1 MIKFTQTFFF
11 FVWLNTVALAEGFE
25 DLSYYEKFD
34 TAVQSYKE
42 GRYRLAEN
50 QFTAILVDE
59 RDYKDPAAQL
69 LMAKSQYRQGQWD
82 KALRSCKSV
91 LSNFSG
97 SPYES
102 DAMILLGDIAL
113 ARGKI
118 TSAFQH
124 YLSVRPLIEDLLY
137 LNEIDERLYTCIGI
151 GVKEERIEGFLFREK
166 NAFNRAIINLARAY
180 QSWKNGDAYDL
191 SMVLNGIDTFYLPGF
206 FAGVFGALHSVQKG
220 ALSRSVTLAVILPL
234 SGLDREKGQ
243 SYLLGLAEYL
253 EGRSSSKSIRF
264 LIYDTG
270 GSGVNALR
278 IVSSLPSNPAVT
290 AILGPLTPEE
300 IYGLAGLKSPL
311 PILIPKSASP
321 GLSDLS
327 QNLFFLSPSSKTIAQ
342 RTAQMMVRELGFEH
356 IAVLSH
362 GSGKTKLMTDY
373 FLEECHQLGID
384 PVAVEWY
391 IEKPENLSRQLKN
404 IRRAAWSLVP
414 EKKPGDQ
421 IMNLEIDSLDALFDV
436 DVTDFF
442 ELPSEEEIM
451 DRKDSAKVVLET
463 IQAMY
468 IPIRPDELTYIGTQL
483 PVYNLKTLL
492 FGNEN
497 WLDMEVLNQEV
508 IGPHVQG
515 MRVISDVSSALS
527 ASNQDSFTNFH
538 ALALDHADFIQSIID
553 RGVLKRRQFLE
564 QLRNQPGFHGKST
577 SIFFTGKNKNE
588 NGSAQVLEYAK
599 KRLRT
604 LGVFDGESFSYTTE

>member
-1 MIKFTQTFFF
+1 MIRFTQTFFF
-11 FVWLNTVALAEGFE
+11 FVWLSTVVLGKEFD

-91 LSNFSG
+91 LSNFSS

-102 DAMILLGDIAL
+102 DAMILLGDIDL

-206 FAGVFGALHSVQKG
+206 FAGVFGALNSVQKG
-220 ALSRSVTLAVILPL
+220 ALYRPVTLAAILPL
-234 SGLDREKGQ
+234 SGLYREKGQ

-253 EGRSSSKSIRF
+253 EGRPSSKSIRF

-270 GSGVNALR
+270 GSSVNALR

-300 IYGLAGLKSPL
+300 IYSLAGLKSPL

-342 RTAQMMVRELGFEH
+342 RTAQMMVRELGFER

-373 FLEECHQLGID
+373 FLDECHQLGID
-384 PVAVEWY
+384 PVAIEWY

-414 EKKPGDQ
+414 EKKPENQ
-421 IMNLEIDSLDALFDV
+421 VMNLEIDSLDALFDV

-442 ELPSEEEIM
+442 ELPPEDEIM
-451 DRKDSAKVVLET
+451 DRKDSAKVFLET

-483 PVYNLKTLL
+483 PVYNLKTVL

-497 WLDMEVLNQEV
+497 WLDMDLLNQEV

-527 ASNQDSFTNFH
+527 TSNQDSFSNFH

-577 SIFFTGKNKNE
+577 SILFTGKNKNE

-604 LGVFDGESFSYTTE
+604 LGVYDGESFSHTTE